1 MHGQRSRRNEGD
13 KKPERKRAGYAV
25 AIKGPATS
33 VEHERREVFKT
44 PVLFQRASV
53 RCDALEPAFHGFC
66 FTPPERPLCQFRD
79 ACTRLRDHL
88 GNQWLVAG
96 AKSTV

>member
-1 MHGQRSRRNEGD
+1 MHRQRCRRNKGD
-13 KKPERKRAGYAV
+13 KQAERKGARYAV
-25 AIKGPATS
+25 AVKRPATT
-33 VEHERREVFKT
+33 VKHDGREVFQT

-66 FTPPERPLCQFRD
+66 STPPERPLCRFRD
-79 ACTRLRDHL
+79 ACTRLRDRL